1 MKKLIL
7 VLAFLVSF
15 GACFAQLTTTK
26 INRAFTSA
34 ASLDELEAVGGI
46 HYGDS
51 IAVALG
57 ARSSVATAEKLG
69 LRDCIVGVGSS
80 LLSDFMLADCLPF
93 KVLITGSG
101 SGYLVN
107 QVDLRFD
114 ALSAPSVHAELNK
127 MFGRNIRK
135 EGSLFVWK
143 TKKFIIEYIKPN
155 SYDGEGSVTIRPN
168 SHI

>member
-7 VLAFLVSF
+7 LLAFLVSF

-26 INRAFTSA
+26 LNRAFTSA
-34 ASLDELEAVGGI
+34 DSLDVLEAVGGI

-57 ARSSVATAEKLG
+57 AHSSVATAEKYG
-69 LRDCIVGVGSS
+69 LRDCVVEIGSS
-80 LLSDFMLADCLPF
+80 LLSEFILADCLPI

-114 ALSAPSVHAELNK
+114 ALSAPSVYAELNK

-143 TKKFIIEYIKPN
+143 TKKFTIEYIKPDN
-155 SYDGEGSVTIRPN
+155 YDGEGFVTVRLN

>member
-7 VLAFLVSF
+7 LLAFLVSF
-15 GACFAQLTTTK
+15 GVGSSQLVTTK

-34 ASLDELEAVGGI
+34 ASLDDLEAVGGI

-51 IAVALG
+51 IAGALG
-57 ARSSVATAEKLG
+57 ARSSVATAEKYG

-80 LLSDFMLADCLPF
+80 LLSECMFADCLPF

-101 SGYLVN
+101 AGYLVN
-107 QVDLRFD
+107 QVDMRFD

-135 EGSLFVWK
+135 EGSLYVWK
-143 TKKFIIEYIKPN
+143 TKKFIIEYIKPDN
-155 SYDGEGSVTIRPN
+155 YDGEGSVTIRLN